1 MKSILTVSLFVAGFS
16 LVQAQPAPVPMADE
30 SAKTKPVQPVLAS
43 QHQGPGRIGVR
54 LAFTKDTGM
63 PQIIG
68 MIRGGPADD
77 FGFKIGDVILKIDK
91 NYTTSLSPEEIKIAL
106 HGQPNSG
113 VELTVL
119 RGDDPKPIVC
129 AIARRVISPYAED
142 MVTIDPEAPKS

>member
-1 MKSILTVSLFVAGFS
+1 MKITLPGFFLVSFAS
-16 LVQAQPAPVPMADE
+16 LSLKAQPATTPDE
-30 SAKTKPVQPVLAS
+30 SALTKPVQPVLAS

-68 MIRGGPADD
+68 MIRGGPAAD

-91 NYTTSLSPEEIKIAL
+91 NYTTSLTPDEIKIAL
-106 HGQPNSG
+106 HGEPGSG

-119 RGDDPKPIVC
+119 RGDDPKPIVR
-129 AIARRVISPYAED
+129 AIARRAISPYAED
-142 MVTIDPEAPKS
+142 IVTVDQEEATKS